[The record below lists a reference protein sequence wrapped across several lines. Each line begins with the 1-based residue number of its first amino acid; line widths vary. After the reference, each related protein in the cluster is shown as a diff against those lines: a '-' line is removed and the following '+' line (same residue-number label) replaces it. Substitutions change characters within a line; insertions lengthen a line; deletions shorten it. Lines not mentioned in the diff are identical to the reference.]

1 MSEEVKTI
9 GFLFAALVTGI
20 AAFVVSREA
29 PQRTAE
35 DDIGSAFVDIEDP
48 LQVQRLK
55 IVTFDNETGKPEPFE
70 VGKVDG
76 VYCIP
81 SHEDYPADAQDHLA
95 EAVNFVNNVE
105 ILDVVD
111 DSPAAHQDFGV
122 LDPLS
127 VSVGG
132 GESGVGMRVTMSTED
147 GKIMA
152 DFVIGDEVKGGEG
165 QRYVRRAGKD
175 QVYTVQIDPGK
186 LSTKFEDW
194 IERDL
199 LKLDTS
205 DVTQVAINDYSA
217 VVQRQLVFGP
227 GGPQIAL
234 ATDLDMKSSIDLVY
248 DQEDFLWK
256 LEQLVVFADNQPNEE
271 KLADNEEL
279 NTSKL
284 NDLKFAL
291 DDLQIVDV
299 RRKAKGLGENL
310 QKAITKNPGAIDDLE
325 RRGFFFQRVKGP
337 DDQPQFVLLS
347 NNGEINIGL
356 QTGVEYVLRFG
367 NVAGA
372 DKSVDA
378 GQEQEEDSDP
388 AGEEEKEKAAANGE
402 EDRQDEAADKKSD
415 TEETKVLRYLFVMT
429 QMNPALIDQ
438 PELEEVPPEEPP
450 AEEPPAEEPPAE
462 EGPATS
468 SDDEGAADRDGATT
482 GQEQEDPPAPGDQ
495 ATEQGATEQADTE
508 QGDTEQ
514 ADTDQENASQADP
527 GPADGDPA
535 PKREEWQKKRAQII
549 QENERKQKEY
559 EEKLENARQRVQ
571 ELNARF
577 ADWYYVI
584 NDETYQKIHLSRDDI
599 IKEKEKTEDENQK
612 ADAPA
617 QSNEQ
622 SIEPQDDLE
631 TFDQIKQAVQQPDE
645 G

>member
-256 LEQLVVFADNQPNEE
+256 LEQLVVFADNKPNEE

-378 GQEQEEDSDP
+378 GQDQEEDSDP
-388 AGEEEKEKAAANGE
+388 AGEEEKEKAAA
-402 EDRQDEAADKKSD
+402 
-415 TEETKVLRYLFVMT
+415 
-429 QMNPALIDQ
+429 
-438 PELEEVPPEEPP
+438 
-450 AEEPPAEEPPAE
+450 
-462 EGPATS
+462 
-468 SDDEGAADRDGATT
+468 
-482 GQEQEDPPAPGDQ
+482 
-495 ATEQGATEQADTE
+495 
-508 QGDTEQ
+508 
-514 ADTDQENASQADP
+514 
-527 GPADGDPA
+527 
-535 PKREEWQKKRAQII
+535 
-549 QENERKQKEY
+549 
-559 EEKLENARQRVQ
+559 
-571 ELNARF
+571 
-577 ADWYYVI
+577 
-584 NDETYQKIHLSRDDI
+584 
-599 IKEKEKTEDENQK
+599 
-612 ADAPA
+612 
-617 QSNEQ
+617 
-622 SIEPQDDLE
+622 
-631 TFDQIKQAVQQPDE
+631 
-645 G
+645 

>member
-217 VVQRQLVFGP
+217 VVQTTACLR
-227 GGPQIAL
+227 
-234 ATDLDMKSSIDLVY
+234 T
-248 DQEDFLWK
+248 
-256 LEQLVVFADNQPNEE
+256 
-271 KLADNEEL
+271 
-279 NTSKL
+279 
-284 NDLKFAL
+284 
-291 DDLQIVDV
+291 
-299 RRKAKGLGENL
+299 RRAPDSLG
-310 QKAITKNPGAIDDLE
+310 
-325 RRGFFFQRVKGP
+325 
-337 DDQPQFVLLS
+337 
-347 NNGEINIGL
+347 
-356 QTGVEYVLRFG
+356 
-367 NVAGA
+367 
-372 DKSVDA
+372 
-378 GQEQEEDSDP
+378 
-388 AGEEEKEKAAANGE
+388 
-402 EDRQDEAADKKSD
+402 
-415 TEETKVLRYLFVMT
+415 
-429 QMNPALIDQ
+429 
-438 PELEEVPPEEPP
+438 
-450 AEEPPAEEPPAE
+450 
-462 EGPATS
+462 
-468 SDDEGAADRDGATT
+468 
-482 GQEQEDPPAPGDQ
+482 
-495 ATEQGATEQADTE
+495 
-508 QGDTEQ
+508 
-514 ADTDQENASQADP
+514 
-527 GPADGDPA
+527 
-535 PKREEWQKKRAQII
+535 
-549 QENERKQKEY
+549 
-559 EEKLENARQRVQ
+559 
-571 ELNARF
+571 
-577 ADWYYVI
+577 
-584 NDETYQKIHLSRDDI
+584 H
-599 IKEKEKTEDENQK
+599 
-612 ADAPA
+612 
-617 QSNEQ
+617 
-622 SIEPQDDLE
+622 
-631 TFDQIKQAVQQPDE
+631 
-645 G
+645 

>member
-1 MSEEVKTI
+1 M
-9 GFLFAALVTGI
+9 
-20 AAFVVSREA
+20 
-29 PQRTAE
+29 
-35 DDIGSAFVDIEDP
+35 
-48 LQVQRLK
+48 
-55 IVTFDNETGKPEPFE
+55 
-70 VGKVDG
+70 
-76 VYCIP
+76 
-81 SHEDYPADAQDHLA
+81 
-95 EAVNFVNNVE
+95 
-105 ILDVVD
+105 
-111 DSPAAHQDFGV
+111 
-122 LDPLS
+122 
-127 VSVGG
+127 
-132 GESGVGMRVTMSTED
+132 
-147 GKIMA
+147 
-152 DFVIGDEVKGGEG
+152 
-165 QRYVRRAGKD
+165 
-175 QVYTVQIDPGK
+175 
-186 LSTKFEDW
+186 
-194 IERDL
+194 
-199 LKLDTS
+199 
-205 DVTQVAINDYSA
+205 
-217 VVQRQLVFGP
+217 
-227 GGPQIAL
+227 

-256 LEQLVVFADNQPNEE
+256 LEQLVVFADNKPNEE

-378 GQEQEEDSDP
+378 GQDQEEDSDP

-450 AEEPPAEEPPAE
+450 AEEPPAEEPTAE

-468 SDDEGAADRDGATT
+468 SNDEGAADRDGATT

-508 QGDTEQ
+508 HGEQSDTEQ
-514 ADTDQENASQADP
+514 ANAS
-527 GPADGDPA
+527 PADGDPA